1 MNPPIPLV
9 CDAPCMTSPARCWL
23 RRSCLIRKR
32 LLREARRI
40 LGTNTSA
47 SGIRSL
53 SEVGARC
60 NGSGNAARVPPHGE
74 SLARIPRSVDHDS
87 PISLLKRTR
96 VPVTSTH
103 FLSATVRCIQ
113 ERNSHG
119 HVLERRHSKSD
130 TIHHANGVTRTE
142 VSNSPQLTV
151 TKALI
156 TEKVRMTAHVNM
168 KSDLYFPYA

>member
-1 MNPPIPLV
+1 MTVNRLIPRSGRRRADHAEETEGERMNPPIPLV

-119 HVLERRHSKSD
+119 HVLERRHTQK
-130 TIHHANGVTRTE
+130 VTQFITQMALLE
-142 VSNSPQLTV
+142 LKFPTV
-151 TKALI
+151 PSL
-156 TEKVRMTAHVNM
+156 
-168 KSDLYFPYA
+168 L